1 MSRTA
6 VSPIGFGR
14 NGERV
19 ANTPTRL
26 FPPSLGGLTV
36 GDHFSIHFLKTATKA
51 TNENISQYHAVP
63 LPCGIRF
70 KYDNS
75 FGLMSQRSP
84 LPWDS
89 KFFRKICI
97 NGCTYLH
104 FHFPLY
110 FPKQRG
116 LPTDSPLS
124 FTFYSEIICAI
135 SNREFQEDPDHIPQY
150 TVYAQPICRF
160 ICWIR

>member
-36 GDHFSIHFLKTATKA
+36 GDHFFDTFSENCHKA

-63 LPCGIRF
+63 LPCGIPV
-70 KYDNS
+70 
-75 FGLMSQRSP
+75 Q
-84 LPWDS
+84 
-89 KFFRKICI
+89 
-97 NGCTYLH
+97 
-104 FHFPLY
+104 
-110 FPKQRG
+110 
-116 LPTDSPLS
+116 
-124 FTFYSEIICAI
+124 
-135 SNREFQEDPDHIPQY
+135 
-150 TVYAQPICRF
+150 
-160 ICWIR
+160 IR